1 MHLVIGPI
9 ICPVICPVISFDY
22 PSCYLVLPSR
32 VWHSSFIMLSEGG
45 LQCKFIRTFCYLT
58 WKWQTVIKLKKS
70 ERPPLKSSMKA
81 MIGCQPWQI
90 FFFFIVGLSTQL
102 YYTGKNE
109 NANII
114 KVHKSWCFLKSRP
127 LGWRMTTTLLA
138 YFQKLVD
145 LWEFWLEC
153 PMSIMT
159 IVKCLANFFLKIY
172 KRKKWLSIP
181 NYYIFP

>member
-1 MHLVIGPI
+1 MQIHSDLLL
-9 ICPVICPVISFDY
+9 FDMKMAN
-22 PSCYLVLPSR
+22 CHKTKKEWETTTEVFDEGHD
-32 VWHSSFIMLSEGG
+32 WLSA
-45 LQCKFIRTFCYLT
+45 LADL
-58 WKWQTVIKLKKS
+58 
-70 ERPPLKSSMKA
+70 
-81 MIGCQPWQI
+81 
-90 FFFFIVGLSTQL
+90 FFFIVGLSTQL

-127 LGWRMTTTLLA
+127 LGWLMTTTLLA

>member
-1 MHLVIGPI
+1 MKKEKKTENYVLFSLHLFSFISFFKEKTQFFLTSVLLLLHLVIGPI

-45 LQCKFIRTFCYLT
+45 LQCKFIRTICYLT

-90 FFFFIVGLSTQL
+90 FFFSLLDFPRSCIIL
-102 YYTGKNE
+102 GKM
-109 NANII
+109 
-114 KVHKSWCFLKSRP
+114 
-127 LGWRMTTTLLA
+127 RMLIL
-138 YFQKLVD
+138 
-145 LWEFWLEC
+145 
-153 PMSIMT
+153 
-159 IVKCLANFFLKIY
+159 
-172 KRKKWLSIP
+172 
-181 NYYIFP
+181 